1 MRKMIERKHSA
12 AASARAVNL
21 SPANPSSA
29 RENSAD
35 IFCDDLGLGDKIC
48 STRPKEFEREMKRSN
63 ERGKFA
69 TDFYGKFDG
78 ESLRAAAK
86 SVKFKNKT
94 QAKTLASPQIK
105 FDPSASP
112 RRELLSLTNLT
123 DQTART
129 ANQTRVNLI
138 SSGASKQTSN
148 LASNLTK
155 RH

>member
-1 MRKMIERKHSA
+1 M
-12 AASARAVNL
+12 ARAVNL
-21 SPANPSSA
+21 SPVNPP
-29 RENSAD
+29 R
-35 IFCDDLGLGDKIC
+35 K
-48 STRPKEFEREMKRSN
+48 T
-63 ERGKFA
+63 GKFA

-123 DQTART
+123 DQTARR
-129 ANQTRVNLI
+129 ANQMRVNLTR
-138 SSGASKQTSN
+138 SAACETDVKFSFKFNQKALK
-148 LASNLTK
+148 
-155 RH
+155 

>member
-1 MRKMIERKHSA
+1 MIERKHSA

-21 SPANPSSA
+21 NPANPSSA
-29 RENSAD
+29 RENSAN

-94 QAKTLASPQIK
+94 QAKTLALPQIK
-105 FDPSASP
+105 FDQNANLN
-112 RRELLSLTNLT
+112 RVKNLTN
-123 DQTART
+123 QAAHR
-129 ANQTRVNLI
+129 ANQTRVN
-138 SSGASKQTSN
+138 SARSGASKQTSN